1 MDNFHICITGAGVVG
16 LSLAYQLSKSSNYK
30 QGSIVLLDAE
40 NSFGTITSSRN
51 SEVIHAGIYYAE
63 NSLKAKFCVKG
74 KDHLY
79 SFLERHKIPFKRIGK
94 LIVSQEG
101 EEGALAEIQKAALKN
116 TITDLK
122 FLKRN
127 QLQEIEPALSANA
140 ALYSPSTGILD
151 SHRYMETLLNLAQKN
166 GVIFAPRTCVENIY
180 MKGNQFNVV
189 TEIKPAADV
198 NVVNYEFTCD
208 KFINS
213 AGLSAQKLAL
223 STDGVEEK
231 HIPPLYP
238 CKGDYFSYS
247 GKNPFN
253 HLIYPIP
260 EKNHTGLGIHST
272 SDMSNQ
278 LRFGPDTEYI
288 DNFYYSIDETKRSS
302 FASSVRSY
310 FPQINKHKLIPAY
323 SGIRPKLNKPGE
335 PAADFVIQGPETH
348 NIDGLVQLFGM
359 ESPALTA
366 SLAIAEYVEDRVN
379 Q

>member
-1 MDNFHICITGAGVVG
+1 MDSFHICIAGAGVVG
-16 LSLAYQLSKSSNYK
+16 LSIAYQLSKSSNFK
-30 QGSIVLLDAE
+30 EGSIVLLDAE
-40 NSFGTITSSRN
+40 DSFGTVTSSRN

-63 NSLKAKFCVKG
+63 DSLKAKFCVKG
-74 KDHLY
+74 KDQLY
-79 SFLERHKIPFKRIGK
+79 SFLERHKLPFRRIGK

-101 EEGALAEIQKAALKN
+101 EEDALVEIKEAALKN
-116 TITDLK
+116 TVTDLK

-127 QLQEIEPALSANA
+127 QLQEIEPALSAKS

-151 SHRYMETLLNLAQKN
+151 SHRYMEKLLGLAQRN
-166 GVIFAPRTCVENIY
+166 GVIFAPRTSVEKIY
-180 MKGNQFNVV
+180 IKKNQFNVV
-189 TEIKPAADV
+189 TEVEPAADV
-198 NVVNYEFTCD
+198 DAVNYEFTCD

-213 AGLSAQKLAL
+213 AGLDAQNLAL
-223 STDGVEEK
+223 NIEGVVEK
-231 HIPPLYP
+231 HVPPLYP

-288 DNFYYSIDETKRSS
+288 DNFYYSIDESKRSC

-310 FPQINKHKLIPAY
+310 FPQINKDRLIPAY

>member
-1 MDNFHICITGAGVVG
+1 MDSFHICIAGAGVVG
-16 LSLAYQLSKSSNYK
+16 LSIAYQLSKSSNFK
-30 QGSIVLLDAE
+30 HGSIVLLDAE
-40 NSFGTITSSRN
+40 DSFGTVTSSRN

-63 NSLKAKFCVKG
+63 DSLKAKFCVKG
-74 KDHLY
+74 KDQLY
-79 SFLERHKIPFKRIGK
+79 SFLERHKLPFRRIGK

-101 EEGALAEIQKAALKN
+101 EEDALAEIKEAALKN
-116 TITDLK
+116 TVTDLK

-127 QLQEIEPALSANA
+127 QLQEIEPALSANS

-151 SHRYMETLLNLAQKN
+151 SHRYMEKLLGLAQRN
-166 GVIFAPRTCVENIY
+166 GVIFAPRTSVEKIY
-180 MKGNQFNVV
+180 IKKNQFNVV
-189 TEIKPAADV
+189 TEVEPAADV
-198 NVVNYEFTCD
+198 DAVNYEFTCD

-213 AGLSAQKLAL
+213 AGLDAQNLAL
-223 STDGVEEK
+223 NIEGVVEK
-231 HIPPLYP
+231 HVPPLYP

-288 DNFYYSIDETKRSS
+288 DNFYYSIDESKRSS

-310 FPQINKHKLIPAY
+310 FPQINKDRLIPAY

-335 PAADFVIQGPETH
+335 PAADFVIQGPEIH